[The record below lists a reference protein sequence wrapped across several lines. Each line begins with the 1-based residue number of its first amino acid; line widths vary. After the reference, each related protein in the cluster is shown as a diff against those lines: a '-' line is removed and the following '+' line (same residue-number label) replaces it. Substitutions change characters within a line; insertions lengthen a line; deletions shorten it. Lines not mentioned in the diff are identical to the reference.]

1 MDPCKF
7 GSHHDVSSFICAT
20 SRSLGADETLKEHE
34 GDGPAT
40 HLSAY
45 NDGINHLHA

>member
-7 GSHHDVSSFICAT
+7 GSHHDVSSLICAT
-20 SRSLGADETLKEHE
+20 TRSLGADETLKEHE

-40 HLSAY
+40 P
-45 NDGINHLHA
+45 